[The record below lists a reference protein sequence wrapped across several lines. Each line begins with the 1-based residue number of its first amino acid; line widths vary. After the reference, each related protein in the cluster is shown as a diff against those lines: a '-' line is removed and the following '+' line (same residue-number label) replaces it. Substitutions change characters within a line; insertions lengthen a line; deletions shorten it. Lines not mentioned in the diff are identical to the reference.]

1 MPYLGACRVIL
12 SVLTQ
17 GVKTPQDTRR
27 RIHNFDA
34 RARAVEPLPTYTDGS
49 SLLSCEHKNNAS
61 LYATMNTLI
70 ISPEVA
76 LYLKSVAKTAR
87 KKRREMRNR
96 YYSGENVVYCAKIKA
111 RSIEEKM

>member
-1 MPYLGACRVIL
+1 
-12 SVLTQ
+12 
-17 GVKTPQDTRR
+17 
-27 RIHNFDA
+27 
-34 RARAVEPLPTYTDGS
+34 
-49 SLLSCEHKNNAS
+49 
-61 LYATMNTLI
+61 MNTLI